1 MEIVSLTGE
10 GGQLRAGYLVAAT
23 LGPWSLTVGEDEV
36 VGVSSRA
43 TIIDHYRMGHGGSFD
58 LRLDVGRHGKQWRF
72 RAELLD
78 VGDGAGEVAIAL
90 RARSLSARE
99 AVPEEEK

>member
-1 MEIVSLTGE
+1 
-10 GGQLRAGYLVAAT
+10 
-23 LGPWSLTVGEDEV
+23 
-36 VGVSSRA
+36 
-43 TIIDHYRMGHGGSFD
+43 MGHVGSFD